1 MREVRCTFCK
11 KYVKKLFEGGRCE
24 TCDKEYQ
31 DIGAGITKRYGDVL
45 QKLAERQT

>member
-1 MREVRCTFCK
+1 MCEVRCTFCK

-31 DIGAGITKRYGDVL
+31 DVVAGIIKRYGGVL
-45 QKLAERQT
+45 KRLAEM